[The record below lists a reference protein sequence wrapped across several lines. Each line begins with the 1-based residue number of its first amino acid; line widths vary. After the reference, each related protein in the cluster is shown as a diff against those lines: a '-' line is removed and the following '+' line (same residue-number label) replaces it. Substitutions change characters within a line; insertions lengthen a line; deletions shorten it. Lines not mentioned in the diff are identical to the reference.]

1 MISQYERLKS
11 IIFICNSTRAH
22 KPYPMR
28 FHKDVEILYIRE
40 GVLEMQIESQR
51 YRLESGD
58 LCVVFPNMLHSILS
72 QDCRKY
78 LVTVSPG
85 LIPDFYK
92 QLSSNKP
99 ICPVLRGADLPPI
112 VEHLFSRCAQ
122 LYAEQK
128 DRATLLC
135 HVNSLLSEV
144 LQAMTLQMR
153 SSDPDLV
160 QRIVEFVWQRYT
172 EDISLE
178 QLAEALGYSKF
189 HISRCIND
197 TFGCNFRT
205 LVNNYRINAA
215 EEMLLHSD
223 KSITSIAYACGF
235 RNQCSFNRA
244 FLKYCGSPPAQ
255 YRKEN

>member
-1 MISQYERLKS
+1 M
-11 IIFICNSTRAH
+11 
-22 KPYPMR
+22 
-28 FHKDVEILYIRE
+28 
-40 GVLEMQIESQR
+40 
-51 YRLESGD
+51 
-58 LCVVFPNMLHSILS
+58 
-72 QDCRKY
+72 
-78 LVTVSPG
+78 
-85 LIPDFYK
+85 
-92 QLSSNKP
+92 
-99 ICPVLRGADLPPI
+99 
-112 VEHLFSRCAQ
+112 EHLFRRCAQ

-128 DRATLLC
+128 DRTTLLC
-135 HVNSLLSEV
+135 HVNSILSEV

-160 QRIVEFVWQRYT
+160 QRIVEFVWERYT

-235 RNQCSFNRA
+235 RNQSSFNRA
-244 FLKYCGSPPAQ
+244 FLKYCGSQPAQ